1 MSERNAA
8 KRLTRREFMKA
19 GTALAGAAAATPW
32 LLGQGPARAATAGG
46 PMVGAIPE
54 ALLKGTLPAPKFT
67 GEIRIGS
74 LFPRSG
80 VNAYLGEESWR
91 GAELAVK
98 VINAKGGINGKEVK
112 VTIVDTPDPSA
123 GVSEAERLISKE
135 GMKIITG
142 TTTSFV
148 SYAVSELTER
158 NRVIM
163 WEEGAVATS
172 LTARGFKY
180 MFRTCIRSSDSALRA
195 VQLAKDGLA
204 PLLKIPVNQL
214 KVAMVHEDSQYGADM
229 GKYAEQYAK
238 EAGIPLL
245 TREAYSTKTVD
256 LSSLVLKLKGL
267 NPDVLLACQFTPDAI
282 LFWKQARELDFMPKA
297 MIGTGAAHS
306 VRDFYKAF
314 GSAADGIF
322 SCDYPQFDQNPEA
335 APGITEFMQL
345 YRKTYNEEMRAPHS
359 LVSFTGFSVLWDV
372 LARAGSTDP
381 DAVRKAAHETDIPL
395 GKTPVGWGVKFA
407 PPGDPDQGTNTRAY
421 AAGMQWQEGGKFV
434 TVWPRETAAGE
445 IKYIPMTP
453 WSQRR

>member
-1 MSERNAA
+1 MPERDGG

-32 LLGQGPARAATAGG
+32 LLGQGPALAATAGD

-54 ALLKGTLPAPKFT
+54 ALLKGSMPAPKFT
-67 GEIRIGS
+67 GEIRIGCI
-74 LFPRSG
+74 FPRSG

-91 GAELAVK
+91 GAKVAID

-112 VTIVDTPDPSA
+112 VSIADAPDPSA
-123 GVSEAERLISKE
+123 AVSEAERFISKE

-142 TTTSFV
+142 TTTSFL

-163 WEEGAVATS
+163 WEEGAFANS

-180 MFRTCIRSSDSALRA
+180 LFRVCCRSSDAALTA
-195 VQLAKDGLA
+195 VQLTKDGLA
-204 PLLKIPVNQL
+204 PLLKIPTSQL
-214 KVAMVHEDSQYGADM
+214 KVAMLHEDSPYGADM

-245 TREAYSTKTVD
+245 GREAYSTKSVD
-256 LSSLVLKLKGL
+256 LSSVVLKLKGL

-282 LFWKQARELDFMPKA
+282 LFWKQARELAFMPKA
-297 MIGTGAAHS
+297 MVGTGAAHS
-306 VRDFYKAF
+306 VRDFYNAF
-314 GSAADGIF
+314 GSNADGIF
-322 SCDYPQFDQNPEA
+322 SCDYPQFDQNPES
-335 APGITEFMQL
+335 APGITEFIQL

-359 LVSFTGFSVLWDV
+359 LVSYTGFSVLWDV

-381 DAVRKAAHETDIPL
+381 EAVRKAALETDIPL
-395 GKTPVGWGVKFA
+395 GKTPIGWGVKFA
-407 PPGDPDQGTNTRAY
+407 PPGDPDQGTNIRAY
-421 AAGMQWQEGGKFV
+421 AVGMQWQEGGKFV
-434 TVWPRETAAGE
+434 TVWPTKIAVGK

-453 WSQRR
+453 WSERR